1 MTNRTRRSQAQWQHL
16 IEQHYRTTNSS
27 WFKRRRILQ
36 ATETVPSILL
46 SLSEHCVKDYLCG
59 YQGYFQV
66 DGYAGDDK
74 TDAILVGCFAP
85 ARRKFIEAQK
95 IQLKGQRSKVKP
107 VKRIGPLTIFKN
119 GIGSIRQSSATQIR
133 RRQSHR
139 VQPAT
144 MTVFVTS
151 TCNEYGHLNI
161 GNNRAERAIKPFAIG
176 RENGMFANTA

>member
-1 MTNRTRRSQAQWQHL
+1 MTNRSRRSQAQWQHL
-16 IEQHYRTTNSS
+16 IGQHYRTTNSS

-95 IQLKGQRSKVKP
+95 IQLKDQRSKVKDQTGKADWT
-107 VKRIGPLTIFKN
+107 VNHIQKR
-119 GIGSIRQSSATQIR
+119 
-133 RRQSHR
+133 HR
-139 VQPAT
+139 VNP
-144 MTVFVTS
+144 S
-151 TCNEYGHLNI
+151 
-161 GNNRAERAIKPFAIG
+161 IKCHPNPPSAKPSG
-176 RENGMFANTA
+176 TACDNDRIRYIDL